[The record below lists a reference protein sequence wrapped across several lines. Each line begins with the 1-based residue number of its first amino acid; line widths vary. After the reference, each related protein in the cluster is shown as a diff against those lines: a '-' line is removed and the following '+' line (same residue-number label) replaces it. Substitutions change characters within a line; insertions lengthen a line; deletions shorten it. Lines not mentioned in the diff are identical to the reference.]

1 MWTGVESQG
10 ISLGNS
16 GCLQFG
22 RTNGKTTG
30 VHRCTRPMRHSY
42 SKLAL
47 RLHFLMKS
55 APSFCSTH
63 HPISGKLPTIPTIIY
78 QGLGNYAFC
87 RPYVIGTR
95 RLCVTHSGLALGLKS
110 SDIFRRFVSHRMLQ
124 PTYRC
129 CIMIKMYMLV

>member
-16 GCLQFG
+16 GCLQFS

-63 HPISGKLPTIPTIIY
+63 HPISTRFGKLCILQTLCYRY
-78 QGLGNYAFC
+78 QEVVCDSLRTGF
-87 RPYVIGTR
+87 RI
-95 RLCVTHSGLALGLKS
+95 HSGLALGLKS

-129 CIMIKMYMLV
+129 CIMTKMYMLV